1 MDTAGTGT
9 REAQHEN
16 EQRFSEFRRKV
27 REAEVVDRIEARDDT
42 DGKHGATKPKRA
54 EADSA
59 AERKLELK
67 ICERCGGL
75 WLRPAGS
82 RWVYCGPCKS
92 KLDTLPPASDRVQAK
107 RRGARM

>member
-1 MDTAGTGT
+1 MAT
-9 REAQHEN
+9 
-16 EQRFSEFRRKV
+16 
-27 REAEVVDRIEARDDT
+27 EVVERIEARDDT
-42 DGKHGATKPKRA
+42 DGKHGASKPKRA

-92 KLDTLPPASDRVQAK
+92 KLDTLPPASDRLQAK
-107 RRGARM
+107 RRGAKLINEPGRKERLQ